1 MVPPPVTNTDFNFTG
16 SKSAGKKFKK
26 TVDSMKTIKSHI
38 HTKVVV
44 VLIPNVEQ
52 RAVASASVMAITAFS
67 GIS

>member
-1 MVPPPVTNTDFNFTG
+1 MVPPPVTNTDFNTG
-16 SKSAGKKFKK
+16 SKSEGKKFRKK